1 MTLDIIYPIILAPV
15 TIAVAYCAHLVKK
28 SLRKSKQETPE
39 ATPYQFERDQFIPE
53 FDEFTQMLCKRRMYK
68 GRADKWD
75 QKTLKLQC
83 VLTDG
88 FLP

>member
-1 MTLDIIYPIILAPV
+1 
-15 TIAVAYCAHLVKK
+15 
-28 SLRKSKQETPE
+28 
-39 ATPYQFERDQFIPE
+39 
-53 FDEFTQMLCKRRMYK
+53 MLYKRRMYK

-83 VLTDG
+83 VLTAG